1 MTDFTGTQLAA
12 ILSALDGRT
21 RNPASKAAALAAI
34 RRHADAI
41 GCSLEKILDTAAGL
55 LDGQISADEFRTQLR
70 DKPAAESVESPE
82 AGAGPDTGRTDGD
95 SSAAAKTAPEA
106 NRDNREPSVVCREP
120 GSPQLSVE
128 RAPTVK
134 QQLLAACKHAAEV
147 LHEYAVEEDTLQ
159 MLRAVIARAEGRAT
173 TEVSARPPRSGS
185 KQAHLIA
192 MLQRGASINDMTRE
206 FGWLRHTC
214 HGALAGLK
222 KKRGLNI
229 ISNKPADGERIYRL
243 NAPAEGSGHAA

>member
-1 MTDFTGTQLAA
+1 M
-12 ILSALDGRT
+12 
-21 RNPASKAAALAAI
+21 
-34 RRHADAI
+34 
-41 GCSLEKILDTAAGL
+41 
-55 LDGQISADEFRTQLR
+55 
-70 DKPAAESVESPE
+70 
-82 AGAGPDTGRTDGD
+82 
-95 SSAAAKTAPEA
+95 
-106 NRDNREPSVVCREP
+106 
-120 GSPQLSVE
+120 SVE

-159 MLRAVIARAEGRAT
+159 MLRAAIARAEHPTPRANMA
-173 TEVSARPPRSGS
+173 VSTKPPRSGS
-185 KQAHLIA
+185 KQARLIA
-192 MLQRGASINDMTRE
+192 MLQRGALINDMTRE